1 MAKHRVLCM
10 MVQQSGHVVSPCA
23 LLVLPD
29 TNPAAAHKRTTRLSR
44 RSCVMMTQRAD
55 DGGGGWQTWCF

>member
-1 MAKHRVLCM
+1 M

-29 TNPAAAHKRTTRLSR
+29 TNPAAATSEPLGL
-44 RSCVMMTQRAD
+44 VAVLV
-55 DGGGGWQTWCF
+55 